1 MAKRKSRH
9 CVSRKLKRH
18 HSRRARHHHRK
29 SHRRHHRGGVAPV
42 NYSLAGNWSSK
53 MSMGQGGDYLKYHV
67 GQHGGV
73 APFPGG
79 VEHSMLPSALRQAA
93 HVGGIDK
100 AIDDVRGLRDPNQMG
115 GRRKHKR
122 HSRKHRSRKHH
133 SRKHSRRHRRRGGA
147 NLGFAPFP
155 NKGMLLDSSLD
166 YSRAGLN
173 PSWVGPETSAAK
185 IREGQ

>member
-9 CVSRKLKRH
+9 RVSRKLKRH
-18 HSRRARHHHRK
+18 HSRRARRHHRK

-42 NYSLAGNWSSK
+42 NYSLSGNWSSK

-73 APFPGG
+73 APFPGSVAG
-79 VEHSMLPSALRQAA
+79 SMLPQNLRQAA
-93 HVGGIDK
+93 HIGGIDK
-100 AIDDVRGLRDPNQMG
+100 AMDDIKGLHDSNQTG

-122 HSRKHRSRKHH
+122 HSRKHRSRKHR
-133 SRKHSRRHRRRGGA
+133 SRKHSKRHRRRGGA
-147 NLGFAPFP
+147 DLGFAPFP
-155 NKGMLLDSSLD
+155 NKGMLLDSSMD

-173 PSWVGPETSAAK
+173 PTWKDVEVNDAN
-185 IREGQ
+185 IRQGQ